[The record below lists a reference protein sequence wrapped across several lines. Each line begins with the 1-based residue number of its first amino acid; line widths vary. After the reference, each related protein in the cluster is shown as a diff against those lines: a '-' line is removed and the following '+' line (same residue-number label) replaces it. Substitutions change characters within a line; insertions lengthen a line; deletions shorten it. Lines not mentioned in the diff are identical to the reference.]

1 MKFKEISL
9 RKTIEISGIYSV
21 HYFEFAKDY
30 VFTGESHDFWE
41 MVYVDKGE
49 IIELSGEEEITLGA
63 GEILFHEPCEWHN
76 TRANGSVAPNVLVIS
91 FKCKSKAMDAFKGRR
106 MHIDSMQRELL
117 RGILSESRI
126 AFSSRLDNPYDNDL
140 VRCKNGRVGAEQM
153 IGVYLTQLL
162 ISLLR
167 QIEAP
172 QRVDRKSGSLPLLD
186 AMLEYME
193 NNLSKKVTL
202 SILAQEFHV
211 SQSYVKRLFSQYKQ
225 TGAIHLFNSMKIDK
239 AKQLLR
245 ESDRNV
251 SQIAEFLGYDN
262 SFYFCSQFKKFT
274 GMSPLEY
281 RRSVNAIGHRARMI
295 SEE

>member
-126 AFSSRLDNPYDNDL
+126 AFSSRLDNPPIAATIQQPIYAQSCIIIYGT
-140 VRCKNGRVGAEQM
+140 VKTARPV
-153 IGVYLTQLL
+153 
-162 ISLLR
+162 SLLR
-167 QIEAP
+167 YVCIE
-172 QRVDRKSGSLPLLD
+172 
-186 AMLEYME
+186 E
-193 NNLSKKVTL
+193 
-202 SILAQEFHV
+202 
-211 SQSYVKRLFSQYKQ
+211 KR
-225 TGAIHLFNSMKIDK
+225 
-239 AKQLLR
+239 
-245 ESDRNV
+245 
-251 SQIAEFLGYDN
+251 
-262 SFYFCSQFKKFT
+262 
-274 GMSPLEY
+274 
-281 RRSVNAIGHRARMI
+281 
-295 SEE
+295 

>member
-1 MKFKEISL
+1 
-9 RKTIEISGIYSV
+9 
-21 HYFEFAKDY
+21 
-30 VFTGESHDFWE
+30 
-41 MVYVDKGE
+41 
-49 IIELSGEEEITLGA
+49 
-63 GEILFHEPCEWHN
+63 
-76 TRANGSVAPNVLVIS
+76 
-91 FKCKSKAMDAFKGRR
+91 
-106 MHIDSMQRELL
+106 
-117 RGILSESRI
+117 
-126 AFSSRLDNPYDNDL
+126 
-140 VRCKNGRVGAEQM
+140 M

-281 RRSVNAIGHRARMI
+281 RRSVNAIGQRARMI